1 MTPKA
6 LLFTSPSWGPC
17 KVMRHLIVEAAAEA
31 DVSLEIVGSDNTEM
45 FAYWQVTSVPT
56 LLLVA
61 PISFELNHLIG
72 FELKRLVGTKTKKDI
87 EDFFKK

>member
-1 MTPKA
+1 MTPIA
-6 LLFTSPSWGPC
+6 LLFTSPSCAPC
-17 KVMRHLIVEAAAEA
+17 KVMQPRIVEAAAEA
-31 DVSLEIVGSDNTEM
+31 GVSLEIVESDNTEM

-56 LLLVA
+56 LLLA
-61 PISFELNHLIG
+61 EPIG

>member
-6 LLFTSPSWGPC
+6 FLFTSPSCGPC
-17 KVMRHLIVEAAAEA
+17 KAMKPLIVEAAEEAE
-31 DVSLEIVGSDNTEM
+31 VPLEIVESDNTEM

-61 PISFELNHLIG
+61 PIG
-72 FELKRLVGTKTKKDI
+72 FELKRLVGAKPKKDI
-87 EDFFKK
+87 KDFFNK

>member
-6 LLFTSPSWGPC
+6 LLFTCPSWGPC

-31 DVSLEIVGSDNTEM
+31 DVSLEIVESDNTEM

-56 LLLVA
+56 LLLA
-61 PISFELNHLIG
+61 QPIG
-72 FELKRLVGTKTKKDI
+72 FELKRLVGTKPNKDI
-87 EDFFKK
+87 KDFFNK

>member
-31 DVSLEIVGSDNTEM
+31 DVSLEIVESDNTEM

-56 LLLVA
+56 LLLAA
-61 PISFELNHLIG
+61 PIG

>member
-6 LLFTSPSWGPC
+6 FLFTSPSCGPC
-17 KVMRHLIVEAAAEA
+17 KVMKPLIVEAAAEA
-31 DVSLEIVGSDNTEM
+31 DVPLEIIESDNTEM

-61 PISFELNHLIG
+61 PIG
-72 FELKRLVGTKTKKDI
+72 YELKRLVGTTPKKDI
-87 EDFFKK
+87 EDFFKQ

>member
-1 MTPKA
+1 MTYKA
-6 LLFTSPSWGPC
+6 FLFTSPSCGPC
-17 KVMRHLIVEAAAEA
+17 KVMKPLIVEAAAEA
-31 DVSLEIVGSDNTEM
+31 DVPLEIVESDNTGM

-56 LLLVA
+56 LLLAA
-61 PISFELNHLIG
+61 PIG

>member
-6 LLFTSPSWGPC
+6 FLFTSPSCGPC
-17 KVMRHLIVEAAAEA
+17 KVMKPLIVEAAAEA
-31 DVSLEIVGSDNTEM
+31 GVSLEIVESDNTEI

-61 PISFELNHLIG
+61 PIG
-72 FELKRLVGTKTKKDI
+72 FELKRLVGTKPNKDI
-87 EDFFKK
+87 KDFFNK

>member
-1 MTPKA
+1 MTFKA
-6 LLFTSPSWGPC
+6 FLFTSPSCGPC
-17 KVMRHLIVEAAAEA
+17 KVMKPLIVEAAAEA
-31 DVSLEIVGSDNTEM
+31 DVSLEIVESDNTEM

-56 LLLVA
+56 LLLA
-61 PISFELNHLIG
+61 YPIG